1 MRKSTTLF
9 FLCLSCLTLAAA
21 RSPFDFSTTLSDG
34 QTLYCRIGGDNAS
47 VDSVVT
53 LVAPSAGSGNGWEG
67 FQAPAGELTIP
78 ARVSFDYVEYKVRYI
93 DRKAFAGCA
102 QLTGVVLP
110 ETMYQVGD
118 SAFFGCSGL
127 EQVKLAESAGSMAE
141 IDYGK
146 AVLAE
151 SGIRSFDFRGV
162 RTVGEQMFFNCRQ
175 LEKVEGE
182 VYPLREMFAGC
193 TSLRSFVFPRQT
205 YELQDGVLSGCTALQ
220 SIKLQDVL
228 PPKIGKNSLDGVPAD
243 LILTVPC
250 GTIEDYRESEWSV
263 FSNIQEDVIPFV
275 IKIAYDTIQGT
286 VVVSEETLDCA
297 DQTVTITAIAKQGY
311 AFDRW
316 SDGIDL
322 NRQQIELAHIFFSEH
337 PYVDRLTLMTQDVFD
352 MQRNSTFDLII
363 LRDVIEHIPNQESFM
378 HLLKYIMS
386 DYAVVFVGFPPW
398 QMPFGGH
405 QQVCS
410 SALSKL
416 PFVHLLPETIYSWLM
431 RKAGEQEPVIDEL
444 LGIKRTGITLER
456 FERILQ
462 TEQYLTLRKTYWFIQ
477 PNYEVKFHL
486 KKLRVPPIFRS
497 LKFIRNFYTTAGYY
511 VIARN

>member
-21 RSPFDFSTTLSDG
+21 RSPFDFSTTLPDG
-34 QTLYCRIGGDNAS
+34 QTLYFRIGGDNAS
-47 VDSVVT
+47 VDTVVT

-93 DRKAFAGCA
+93 DRKAFAGCT

-141 IDYGK
+141 IDYGN
-146 AVLAE
+146 AVFAE

-205 YELQDGVLSGCTALQ
+205 YELQDGVLRGCTALR
-220 SIKLQDVL
+220 SLKLQDVL
-228 PPKIGKNSLDGVPAD
+228 PPKIGSNSLDGVPAD

-250 GTIEDYRESEWSV
+250 GTIDDYRESEWSV

-275 IKIAYDTIQGT
+275 IEIAYDTIQGM

-297 DQTVTITAIAKQGY
+297 DRTVTITAIAKHGY

-316 SDGIDL
+316 SDGSTDNPREITIAETVGL
-322 NRQQIELAHIFFSEH
+322 RAIFKIVEDGPDHGTTTPPTPTEFHTSIKNHYLTITVDNNYSTRVYIYNSRTNKRVLERIFVKNTTIQL
-337 PYVDRLTLMTQDVFD
+337 PRGQYYYVLKCENLTLHGQVTIRPLPRPFTRFGRVI
-352 MQRNSTFDLII
+352 LI
-363 LRDVIEHIPNQESFM
+363 H
-378 HLLKYIMS
+378 
-386 DYAVVFVGFPPW
+386 
-398 QMPFGGH
+398 
-405 QQVCS
+405 
-410 SALSKL
+410 
-416 PFVHLLPETIYSWLM
+416 
-431 RKAGEQEPVIDEL
+431 
-444 LGIKRTGITLER
+444 
-456 FERILQ
+456 
-462 TEQYLTLRKTYWFIQ
+462 
-477 PNYEVKFHL
+477 
-486 KKLRVPPIFRS
+486 KKH
-497 LKFIRNFYTTAGYY
+497 
-511 VIARN
+511 